1 MEEDAARARDEE
13 VINLGMDAP
22 LNFSANAE
30 RELAPPGESA
40 VGELI
45 TLRPEISLGQAYR

>member
-30 RELAPPGESA
+30 RELRRLASQQSGS
-40 VGELI
+40 
-45 TLRPEISLGQAYR
+45 